1 MAMSNAEVQALP
13 LNQVRDQVAK
23 IDQSAKV
30 SGAAAA
36 ASAGLKAQAVEA
48 VSANS
53 PAVRAELQE
62 AVGAA
67 NEKLLQR
74 GQKLD
79 IGVDEES
86 GTIVI
91 RVSDQKTGEMIRQM
105 PSEEALRITRSI
117 DRLTGI
123 LVDQKE

>member
-13 LNQVRDQVAK
+13 LNQVRDQIAK

-53 PAVRAELQE
+53 QAVRAELQE

>member
-13 LNQVRDQVAK
+13 LNQVRDQIAK